1 MRKIVRTLQG
11 GKPILFRGFG
21 CIFFRRFSCKIQLN
35 PRNPTVVYAIYC
47 AAPPQKTQTF
57 PQRTHNAALPAL
69 HKLPA
74 LPALPFLPA
83 LAYEFRCIGGKL
95 NGQRE
100 TGEAMQCLGRDDGA
114 NLYLKPSKRT
124 VIRYLMKTNIPL
136 IPYTMTSTSGNLC
149 H

>member
-1 MRKIVRTLQG
+1 MPYLLLLLAL
-11 GKPILFRGFG
+11 PASPALPDLHILPFLPF
-21 CIFFRRFSCKIQLN
+21 LL
-35 PRNPTVVYAIYC
+35 
-47 AAPPQKTQTF
+47 AP
-57 PQRTHNAALPAL
+57 ALPAL